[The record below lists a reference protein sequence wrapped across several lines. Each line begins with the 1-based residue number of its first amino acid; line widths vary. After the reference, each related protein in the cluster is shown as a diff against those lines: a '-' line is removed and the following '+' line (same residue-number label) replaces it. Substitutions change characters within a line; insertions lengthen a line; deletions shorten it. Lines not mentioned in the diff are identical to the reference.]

1 MSDSV
6 LRMIKMT
13 ERIPRYPSKVT
24 ANQIQDFLKNFGY
37 SISLR
42 SVQRDL
48 NELSRLF
55 PIECDDKS
63 IPYGWSWKKD
73 SPGFESP
80 AMDPIQA
87 LTFSL
92 ASQYLEPLMPKA
104 SFKRIEKFFQRAE
117 NVLMGDE
124 KSKVLRW
131 RKRVRVIPESIR
143 FKDAEIKTDIRQKI
157 YRAIY
162 EGLQIETHYR
172 KRGEKE
178 SDLRYIHPLAIVVKG
193 SVTYV
198 ISMMREDKKNV
209 RYLPM
214 HRFEKVNIL
223 EGKKIKEPKDFNLD
237 EFIHKSNLGFEYSSD
252 LYTFSAIFD
261 KTMAAHLEETKL
273 NSSQTIKELDDG
285 RLLISARVPDTL
297 QFEQWLMSFGASVEV
312 LKPEKLRNKFKQ
324 LSIDLSNIY

>member
-143 FKDAEIKTDIRQKI
+143 FN
-157 YRAIY
+157 
-162 EGLQIETHYR
+162 YR

-193 SVTYV
+193 SITYV
-198 ISMMREDKKNV
+198 ISMMKEDKKNV

-214 HRFEKVNIL
+214 HRFEKVHIL
-223 EGKKIKEPKDFNLD
+223 EGERIVEPKDFNLD

-273 NSSQTIKELDDG
+273 NSSQTVKELEDG

-312 LKPEKLRNKFKQ
+312 LKPERLRNKFKQ